1 MDNGSYWH
9 GYLMARHHVS
19 LVIGLVFT
27 AVVVI
32 SILTGRTLVKY
43 QGIVSRADDPKTFWG
58 SVVVDFILALV
69 FLGLYLYTASGSS
82 N

>member
-1 MDNGSYWH
+1 
-9 GYLMARHHVS
+9 MARHHVS

-69 FLGLYLYTASGSS
+69 FLGLYLYTAS
-82 N
+82 

>member
-19 LVIGLVFT
+19 LVLGVVLM
-27 AVVVI
+27 AVVLI

-43 QGIVSRADDPKTFWG
+43 QRIVSRADDPKTFWG
-58 SVVVDFILALV
+58 SVVVDCLLGLV
-69 FLGLYLYTASGSS
+69 FLGLYLYTA

>member
-19 LVIGLVFT
+19 LVLGVVFM
-27 AVVVI
+27 AVVPI

-43 QGIVSRADDPKTFWG
+43 QGIVSRVDDPKTFWK
-58 SVVVDFILALV
+58 SVVVDFLLGLV
-69 FLGLYLYTASGSS
+69 FLGLYLYTA

>member
-1 MDNGSYWH
+1 MDNDSYWR

-19 LVIGLVFT
+19 LVLGVVLM
-27 AVVVI
+27 AVVLI
-32 SILTGRTLVKY
+32 SIITGRTLVKY

-58 SVVVDFILALV
+58 SVIVDYLLGLV
-69 FLGLYLYTASGSS
+69 FLGLYWYTA